1 MLMAEIRDANG
12 KVLGMLVLEP
22 KDFKTGSK
30 GYFGQGK
37 IPGPFEA
44 ERLQVQVQAVIIGS
58 KAAAKATP
66 AKAAAS
72 TPADSE
78 AVEAKA
84 G

>member
-1 MLMAEIRDANG
+1 MLVAEIRDGSG
-12 KVLGMLVLEP
+12 KVLGTLVLDS

-37 IPGPFEA
+37 IPGPVDE

-58 KAAAKATP
+58 KAVAKSAP
-66 AKAAAS
+66 AKAAGE
-72 TPADSE
+72 T
-78 AVEAKA
+78 KA

>member
-1 MLMAEIRDANG
+1 MLIAEIRDASG
-12 KVLGMLVLEP
+12 KVLGTVMLSP

-37 IPGPFEA
+37 MPGMAEE

-58 KAAAKATP
+58 KEAAKTGG
-66 AKAAAS
+66 
-72 TPADSE
+72 
-78 AVEAKA
+78 AKA

>member
-1 MLMAEIRDANG
+1 MLIAEIRDANG
-12 KVLGMLVLEP
+12 KVLGTLVLAP

-37 IPGPFEA
+37 MPGVAEE

-58 KAAAKATP
+58 KEAAKSTP
-66 AKAAAS
+66 EKTAAEAPAAS
-72 TPADSE
+72 EAAD
-78 AVEAKA
+78 AKA